1 MKKPKVVIIGAGFA
15 GISLAQNLKKSNF
28 DITILDENNHHTF
41 QPLLYQV
48 ATGGLEPDS
57 IAYPIR
63 RIFRGQGNIRFR
75 MAKVERIET
84 DKNVVQTNIGEIEYD
99 HLVIATGST
108 TNFFKFEGIKEKLFA
123 LKSITDALDLR
134 SFLMQNLE
142 KALTVM
148 QKDQS
153 KVINVAIVGGGPA
166 GLEMAG
172 ALSEMKTHVL
182 PKDYPELDFDK
193 MHVYLFEAASLLLPT
208 MSQEASEASLK
219 YLNELGVTVH
229 LNAQVVEVYDQ
240 SLEVKDLGTFDA
252 ETVVWTAGVKGNV
265 MAGINEEQLLPGNRI
280 AVDEFNKVRHLE
292 NVYAIGDV
300 AAHSKEGNKRG
311 LPMLA
316 PVGMQQGEQL
326 AKNLVRLD
334 QAREMKPF
342 VFKDK
347 GSMATIGRDRAVV
360 DLPNAKFQGRFAWFV
375 WMFVHLISLVGFR
388 NKLVTLVGWTHNYFN
403 YDRPLGLIIRKYNRK
418 L

>member
-1 MKKPKVVIIGAGFA
+1 MEKPKIVIVGAGFA
-15 GISLAQNLKKSNF
+15 GIALARKLRKSEY

-63 RIFRGQGNIRFR
+63 RIFRGQKNIRFR
-75 MAKVERIET
+75 MAKVEE
-84 DKNVVQTNIGEIEYD
+84 VQTKENCVQTDIGIIPYD

-108 TNFFKFEGIKEKLFA
+108 TNFFKFEDIKHQLFS

-148 QKDQS
+148 QQDQS
-153 KVINVAIVGGGPA
+153 KIINVAIVGGGPA

-172 ALSEMKTHVL
+172 ALSEMKSHVL
-182 PKDYPELDFDK
+182 PKDYPEIDFQK
-193 MHVYLFEAASLLLPT
+193 MQVYLFEAAPLLLPT
-208 MSQEASEASLK
+208 MSQEASDASLN
-219 YLNELGVTVH
+219 YLKELGVTIH
-229 LNAQVVEVYDQ
+229 LNAQVVEVHDQ
-240 SLEVKDLGTFDA
+240 SLEVNGLGTFEA
-252 ETVVWTAGVKGNV
+252 ETVVWTAGVKGKV
-265 MAGINEEQLLPGNRI
+265 IDGLSDGQFLPGNRI
-280 AVDEFNKVRHLE
+280 AVDEYNKAAGFD
-292 NVYAIGDV
+292 NIYAIGDV
-300 AAHSKEGNKRG
+300 AAHVTADFPKG

-326 AKNLVRLD
+326 AKNLTRLL
-334 QAREMKPF
+334 AGTPMKPF
-342 VFKDK
+342 VFNDK

-360 DLPNAKFQGRFAWFV
+360 DLPKAKFQGRFAWFV

-388 NKLVTLVGWTHNYFN
+388 NKIVTLVDWTHNYFN
-403 YDRPLGLIIRKYNRK
+403 YDRPLGLIIRKHYRK
-418 L
+418 V